1 MIWIMIININIY
13 FKSLITFCL
22 VIIIEKLKIYFC
34 DYNWILYKIFENV
47 NISRLS
53 GSLIR
58 KLGSNYWKWHILN
71 KKHHCLYF
79 YKQWCFNFYLSNGFI
94 VGNRRTSRMAGESV
108 RSIHIRSIPKPIPPV
123 GGIPISSARIKSS
136 SVVLASSSPCARSSP
151 VL

>member
-94 VGNRRTSRMAGESV
+94 VGTLF
-108 RSIHIRSIPKPIPPV
+108 
-123 GGIPISSARIKSS
+123 
-136 SVVLASSSPCARSSP
+136 VVLSYSTKLVLILLNSPYSNYPPYFIFLLYFESLCGQMM
-151 VL
+151 